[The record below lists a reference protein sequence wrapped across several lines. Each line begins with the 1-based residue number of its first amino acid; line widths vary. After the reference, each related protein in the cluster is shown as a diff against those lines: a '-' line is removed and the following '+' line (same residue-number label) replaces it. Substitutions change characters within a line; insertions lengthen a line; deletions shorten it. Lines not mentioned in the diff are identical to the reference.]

1 VLILPSAYFFYVF
14 YQFYTLYVFLAAN
27 LVDNVDNRLI
37 YPTSVTTSWLPPN
50 TDRTSVTTSWL
61 PPNTDRT
68 SVTALRDVAR
78 VVRVWRVACGVWRV
92 WGKRFIGSGKPLL
105 SAFSH

>member
-1 VLILPSAYFFYVF
+1 MLILPSAYFFYVF

-50 TDRTSVTTSWL
+50 TDRTSVT
-61 PPNTDRT
+61 
-68 SVTALRDVAR
+68 ALRDVAR
-78 VVRVWRVACGVWRV
+78 VVRVWRVACGVWREACV
-92 WGKRFIGSGKPLL
+92 G
-105 SAFSH
+105 